1 VTLSGTITADALTF
15 NANGYVITGGTSLF
29 LDGATPKI
37 TIASGVT
44 ATLNSVISGTTGF
57 TQTGAGTLV
66 LGGASTETGPVS
78 IGQGVLQLNSGASF
92 ANTSSFTV
100 QNATLRLNDLSNGAG
115 GFAIFFPLKN
125 LVLNNATVN
134 QTGAG
139 TGDAGMVF
147 NNMVTLAGTNS
158 IMEWQFPACHVLKRR
173 DYGQRND
180 IAHCAGQQSGNR
192 D

>member
-1 VTLSGTITADALTF
+1 MKQKAATAVLTGRIHFSAGKTETGLHPSPFLGRKFARRALLSLATKLVVVLQLCTAHAVTLTWNTTSGTWNTTTPNWTGSSGPTTWPAVSSGTNTAIFGTSGGTVTLSGTITADALTF

-78 IGQGVLQLNSGASF
+78 ISQ
-92 ANTSSFTV
+92 
-100 QNATLRLNDLSNGAG
+100 
-115 GFAIFFPLKN
+115 
-125 LVLNNATVN
+125 
-134 QTGAG
+134 
-139 TGDAGMVF
+139 
-147 NNMVTLAGTNS
+147 
-158 IMEWQFPACHVLKRR
+158 
-173 DYGQRND
+173 
-180 IAHCAGQQSGNR
+180 
-192 D
+192 